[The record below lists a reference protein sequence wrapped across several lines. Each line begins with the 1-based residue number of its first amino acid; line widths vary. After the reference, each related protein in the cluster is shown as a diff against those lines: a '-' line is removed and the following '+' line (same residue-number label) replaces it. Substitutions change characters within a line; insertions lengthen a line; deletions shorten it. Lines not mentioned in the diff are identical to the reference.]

1 MLLRMAL
8 VLALLFSLDASAQWR
23 PRRQPCASN
32 GMSCSPGPC
41 CKGTKCDSLGIC
53 KAPEKEWSEGRNP
66 NEPGPDDPPKK
77 EKPKAKK
84 P

>member
-1 MLLRMAL
+1 MMRVVMML
-8 VLALLFSLDASAQWR
+8 VLFCALDANAGWR
-23 PRRQPCASN
+23 RRQPCASN
-32 GMSCSPGPC
+32 GMSCEPGPC

-77 EKPKAKK
+77 KSESAKK
-84 P
+84 K